1 MKQKLIKCTL
11 AVILAAGFSQYAC
24 ADLVLSGTRVIF
36 PANKK
41 DVTVQL
47 TNKGSHPLLAQSW
60 IDAGDPSAR
69 PESVDVPFYLTP
81 PVSRID
87 AEKGQTLRIVYNQPK
102 LPADRESIFWLN
114 VLEIP
119 AKAKK
124 GDGSTTDN
132 TLQLAFRTRVKLFY
146 RPDNLKP
153 QPNQA
158 ASAVIWSKAG
168 GNKIKAN
175 NPTPYYIS
183 YSAVNLKSGTKNVE
197 LGDAM
202 LAPFSTTELQSK
214 QSINDGAWKINY
226 ASINDYGGS
235 DKGESTLK

>member
-1 MKQKLIKCTL
+1 MKQNLIKCTL
-11 AVILAAGFSQYAC
+11 AVLLAAGFCQSAN

-36 PANKK
+36 PAEKK

-47 TNKGSHPLLAQSW
+47 TNKGTHPLLAQSW

-87 AEKGQTLRIVYNQPK
+87 PEKGQTLRIVYNQPK
-102 LPADRESIFWLN
+102 LPKDRESVFWLN

-124 GDGSTTDN
+124 GESSEVDN
-132 TLQLAFRTRVKLFY
+132 TLQLAFRTRVKIFY
-146 RPDNLKP
+146 RPTGLKS
-153 QPNQA
+153 QPNLA
-158 ASAVIWSKAG
+158 AKDVIWSKVG
-168 GNKIKAN
+168 TNKIKAN

-183 YSAVNLKSGTKNVE
+183 YSAVNLSSGAKKVE

-214 QSINDGAWKINY
+214 QNINENSWAINY
-226 ASINDYGGS
+226 AFINDYGGS
-235 DKGESTLK
+235 ENGNAALK